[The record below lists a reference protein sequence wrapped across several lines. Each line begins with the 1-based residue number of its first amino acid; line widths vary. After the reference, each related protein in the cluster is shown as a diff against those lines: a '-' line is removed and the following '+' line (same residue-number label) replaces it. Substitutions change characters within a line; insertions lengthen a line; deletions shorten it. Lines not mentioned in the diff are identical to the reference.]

1 MSKNISSLSGRP
13 TIYLMQLTTGN
24 RMRLLASAN
33 ASLWGFLCR
42 LGLALSS
49 CSTRLVS
56 RLRRKWGPLSL
67 IRQTTTS
74 HKCDSMFLFF
84 LISHLLHKEFFSVFP
99 FMLMFV
105 NSTAA
110 VYCLNLLCLWFLLIL
125 EASLSLD
132 KSGLFRLHKENLMF
146 SFV

>member
-84 LISHLLHKEFFSVFP
+84 LISYTKNFFSVFP

-105 NSTAA
+105 NSIVA
-110 VYCLNLLCLWFLLIL
+110 VCCLNLLCLWFLLIL
-125 EASLSLD
+125 EAILSLD